1 MISVEGI
8 NQRFRE
14 VEYITSFRGVLLEG
28 TIKLM
33 FDSVWVGV
41 TGGAMVGA
49 TSRGGGIHASLMRM
63 NRVGVNKV
71 SFRGFIPE
79 GTIKLRFDSV

>member
-14 VEYITSFRGVLLEG
+14 VEYITSFRGILLEG

-33 FDSVWVGV
+33 FDSVLMGV

-49 TSRGGGIHASLMRM
+49 NSRGGGIHASLMRM
-63 NRVGVNKV
+63 NRVG
-71 SFRGFIPE
+71 GQ
-79 GTIKLRFDSV
+79 